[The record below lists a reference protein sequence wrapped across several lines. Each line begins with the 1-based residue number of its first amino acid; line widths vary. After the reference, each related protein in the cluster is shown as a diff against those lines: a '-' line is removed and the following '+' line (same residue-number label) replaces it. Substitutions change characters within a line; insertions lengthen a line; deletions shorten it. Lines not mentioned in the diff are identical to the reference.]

1 MSCVGDREKLEEEG
15 RSAEKVRRKL
25 FFWRRI
31 AIIDKMCVFLVQT
44 IHSEGILI
52 LFAGGKNIC
61 VNLLCVPQ
69 PISWCASKYFFVC
82 FKIFL
87 CVPKILAKSSPKDL
101 ICEIL
106 QRFFFCGKYSNF
118 LIGIRH
124 IICIVGI
131 PHRDILNSPFT
142 IVIPCMCGCVQVC
155 GGI

>member
-31 AIIDKMCVFLVQT
+31 AIIDKICVFLVQT
-44 IHSEGILI
+44 IRSEGILI
-52 LFAGGKNIC
+52 PCAGGKNIC
-61 VNLLCVPQ
+61 VNPFLGVPQ
-69 PISWCASKYFFVC
+69 SISLCASKYFFAW
-82 FKIFL
+82 L
-87 CVPKILAKSSPKDL
+87 EILAKSSPKDL

-142 IVIPCMCGCVQVC
+142 IVIPCMCVCVCVAV
-155 GGI
+155 